1 MCEYYSRNMN
11 TITAQFSL
19 HQNYLSQNVKLRV
32 KESAPSPVPSEPG
45 VNGIKLF
52 FVTDEEDK

>member
-1 MCEYYSRNMN
+1 MCEYYSRNMDS
-11 TITAQFSL
+11 AQFNL
-19 HQNYLSQNVKLRV
+19 HQPYLSQNVKLRV

-52 FVTDEEDK
+52 FFVTDEEDK